1 MPPDREDKRTENET
15 EIKARILF
23 FSISAKLESI
33 NATSEVKGFVR
44 IDHYSSFNREW
55 KTMEFN
61 SDRYSQALDEI
72 KKIEDHMLAVPSI
85 VCRTRHDS
93 LPHLR
98 MLVTPGVEDGN
109 KIALYLELQN
119 KINAAQVSLAG
130 INESGF
136 YKADERKQ
144 LLDEL
149 KDMDVGNCSWEFLES
164 LPLN

>member
-1 MPPDREDKRTENET
+1 
-15 EIKARILF
+15 
-23 FSISAKLESI
+23 
-33 NATSEVKGFVR
+33 
-44 IDHYSSFNREW
+44 
-55 KTMEFN
+55 MEFN

-72 KKIEDHMLAVPSI
+72 KKIEDQMLAVPSI

-98 MLVTPGVEDGN
+98 MLVTPGVTDSN

>member
-1 MPPDREDKRTENET
+1 M

-72 KKIEDHMLAVPSI
+72 KKIEDQMLAVPSI
-85 VCRTRHDS
+85 VCRTRHDT

-98 MLVTPGVEDGN
+98 MLVTPGVTDGN
-109 KIALYLELQN
+109 KMALYLELQN

-149 KDMDVGNCSWEFLES
+149 KVMDIGNCSWEFLES